1 MKWTEES
8 IRLMEIAAARSSY
21 YDALADR
28 ICASLPAGSRVCDA
42 GCGLGHL
49 SLALAARG
57 MRVTA
62 VDTSSAA
69 LAVLRRLRG
78 DADIEICCGRVQDC
92 APDAPYDA
100 MIFCL
105 FGGISEILDV
115 AAVQC
120 RGDVFIIARNDG
132 AHRFSVRRHALRYPG
147 YQAMQQ
153 TLSGLHIPHEG
164 LELALEIGQP
174 LADLD
179 DARRFFGLY
188 NCDDASLITDE
199 YLHSRLVKTD
209 DPEYPLYL
217 PHARQL
223 GVIHFSAADIPQ
235 IPDP

>member
-8 IRLMEIAAARSSY
+8 IRMMETAASRSVY
-21 YDALADR
+21 YDALADM

-69 LAVLRRLRG
+69 LDVLYRLRG
-78 DADIEICCGRVQDC
+78 DADIRIRCGRVEDC

-115 AAVQC
+115 AAAQC

-132 AHRFSVRRHALRYPG
+132 AHRFSVRRHALNHPG
-147 YQAMQQ
+147 YQDMRK
-153 TLSGLHIPHEG
+153 TLYALHIPHEG
-164 LELALEIGQP
+164 TEVSLEIGQP
-174 LADLD
+174 LLNYE
-179 DARRFFGLY
+179 DARRFFSLY
-188 NCDDASLITDE
+188 NHDDASLITDE
-199 YLHSRLVKTD
+199 YLHDRLVKTD
-209 DPEYPLYL
+209 DPVYPLYL

-223 GVIHFSAADIPQ
+223 GVIHFAARDIRL
-235 IPDP
+235 